1 MATTYLQAVNDVLIR
16 LRESTVSTVS
26 ETSYSTLIGKFVNDT
41 KRAVEDAYTWN
52 VLTTNITIPTVSGTA
67 TYSMTG
73 AGQKFR
79 VMDAVNVTGNFGL
92 RNIDNNRM
100 YRYLNFG
107 SPANA
112 IPSYYAF
119 NGVDG
124 NYDTQVDVFP
134 KPDGV
139 YNLVFTVVIP
149 QDTLSSDSTVIS
161 VPAELV
167 IQGAYARA
175 LVERGEDG
183 GLNSSE
189 AYALYRSMLSDYI
202 ALESTRYPDEGQ
214 FEAV

>member
-1 MATTYLQAVNDVLIR
+1 MSTTYLQAVNDVLIR
-16 LRESTVSTVS
+16 LRESTVSTVA

-52 VLTTNITIPTVSGTA
+52 VLTTNVSIPTVSGTA
-67 TYSMTG
+67 SYSLTG

-107 SPANA
+107 NPANA

-124 NYDTQVDVFP
+124 NYDTMVDVFP

-139 YNLVFTVVIP
+139 YNLVFTIVVP
-149 QDTLSSDSTVIS
+149 QDTLSSDGTVIS

-183 GLNSSE
+183 GLSSSE